1 MNKSLSELETDFE
14 VYQYIKNYLLFQG
27 VKSEIAAGF
36 GEDCQIDQGCAYRGD
51 DNKKCAVGS
60 IIADEFYDHSLE
72 GKACHHKEV
81 LDAVEK
87 SVPRWIINSSMLQEM
102 QIIHDEKEPDEWYLM
117 LEDMIRYFPNRT
129 MFVQYPE
136 ETEIE

>member
-1 MNKSLSELETDFE
+1 
-14 VYQYIKNYLLFQG
+14 
-27 VKSEIAAGF
+27 
-36 GEDCQIDQGCAYRGD
+36 
-51 DNKKCAVGS
+51 
-60 IIADEFYDHSLE
+60 
-72 GKACHHKEV
+72 